1 MPARRSRLA
10 SAISISRSSP
20 QARAACL
27 VWAPSLPVLL
37 LRQSAHSAALHRSV
51 LENQAVQHQHPF
63 AKSARHALRHGT
75 MHQQREPLRHKALRA
90 QRHAVI
96 AAHDLNVPRAQSAHR
111 VRIAHHESDAS
122 VARQRQR

>member
-10 SAISISRSSP
+10 SAISISRSLP

-75 MHQQREPLRHKALRA
+75 MHQQREPLRHKLQGA
-90 QRHAVI
+90 QRHAAIVG
-96 AAHDLNVPRAQSAHR
+96 HDLSVHRARSAHH
-111 VRIAHHESDAS
+111 VRIASHESDAS